1 MGTSLEHM
9 WKRHI
14 HTTNGKGERKSC
26 WSLLIWLIALPQS
39 VAQTTYHLFILQPQM
54 TMQH

>member
-14 HTTNGKGERKSC
+14 HTTNGKGERKK
-26 WSLLIWLIALPQS
+26 
-39 VAQTTYHLFILQPQM
+39 VANPF
-54 TMQH
+54 